1 MRTDATPSAKVCE
14 IWRLILDGNTLREA
28 AKAAGVSECTA
39 ERISAGRFG
48 YPPPTGADP
57 DEAPAGWTVDY
68 PDYVAVNRAAAAV
81 PREGYTLGQRIEA
94 IAVLARVSARMVCLT
109 LGFVNHPVARN

>member
-1 MRTDATPSAKVCE
+1 M
-14 IWRLILDGNTLREA
+14 
-28 AKAAGVSECTA
+28 
-39 ERISAGRFG
+39 
-48 YPPPTGADP
+48 
-57 DEAPAGWTVDY
+57 DY